1 MAVMMQ
7 PACRQVRLQREDF
20 NPAAELQQ
28 VAEACE
34 GAVVSF
40 IGSVRTGKGVD
51 RLFLEHYPGMT
62 ETALAR
68 IADRVAERWPLQ
80 ALVLIHRIGML
91 LPRDNIVLVVTAA
104 EHRKAAFDANI
115 CLVDSLK
122 TAVPLWKRETRR
134 GADYWIETST
144 KDRRAASSHSD

>member
-1 MAVMMQ
+1 MMQ

-20 NPAAELQQ
+20 NPAAELRQI
-28 VAEACE
+28 AGACE

-62 ETALAR
+62 EAALAHL
-68 IADRVAERWPLQ
+68 ADRASGRWPLQ

-115 CLVDSLK
+115 YLVDRLK
-122 TAVPLWKRETRR
+122 TEVPLWKRETCR
-134 GADYWIETST
+134 GVDYWVETSAE
-144 KDRRAASSHSD
+144 DRQAARLRPS